1 MADRSKHLIPL
12 IVMYFASIFIFAA
25 VYWINWNVNTSSFIV
40 TNEFNESTVN
50 LFSLYEKNYKIDVG
64 DVAMPF
70 SINDMNRE
78 LAPFIILV
86 SRLNSKISETDRR
99 ISAFK
104 LAEDTLT
111 LRMEKNFDQ
120 NLGQVL
126 ADSLKPLAAKKD
138 SLERALAQ
146 IPPADSTRTASLG
159 RSDSEMAAARLR
171 LELSINEYETF
182 KITSQIQSEG
192 LKQRRNFID
201 VRLIGQSDLLNA
213 DILALYHDSTLLNDS
228 LVNTQSNV
236 RTLINKFHQNRMDK
250 VKYLDFVY
258 YSVVTATS
266 TGYGDI
272 IPNNRL
278 IRVIAMVQILFSITI
293 FGMFL
298 THVTRQP
305 W

>member
-1 MADRSKHLIPL
+1 MAQRGRHLVPL
-12 IVMYFASIFIFAA
+12 IAVYFTSIFIFAT
-25 VYWINWNVNTSSFIV
+25 VYWVLWNMNTSAFIV

-50 LFSLYEKNYKIDVG
+50 LFDLYKKNYAVDVV
-64 DVAMPF
+64 DVTVPF

-78 LAPFIILV
+78 LAPFFTRV
-86 SRLNSKISETDRR
+86 SRLKAKITETDRR
-99 ISAFK
+99 IAAFRT
-104 LAEDTLT
+104 AEDTLA

-138 SLERALAQ
+138 SLERALAV
-146 IPPADSTRTASLG
+146 IPQADSTRASSLG
-159 RSDSEMAAARLR
+159 RGDAGMAAARLR

-192 LKQRRNFID
+192 LKQRRNYID
-201 VRLIGQSDLLNA
+201 LKLIGQSDLLNA
-213 DILALYHDSTLLNDS
+213 DILDLYHNSTLLNDS
-228 LVNTQSNV
+228 LFTTQSNI
-236 RTLINKFHQNRMDK
+236 RTLINKFHQNRTDK
-250 VKYLDFVY
+250 VQYLDFVY

-272 IPNNRL
+272 IPNIRL
-278 IRVIAMVQILFSITI
+278 IRVIAMFQILFSITI